1 MGKAPVPEHVYPISS
16 EDDSTL
22 PNDVDSY
29 DDEESTTVPPHKAKQ
44 VLLELALFLPHFAL
58 LLKRLLADPRV
69 PKRSKLVLGGTF
81 LYLVSPIDVVP
92 DFVPGLGQL
101 DDIVVALL
109 ALHSVLNRVDEE
121 IVIEHWDG
129 RRDVILAIRQ
139 GVAAAAALL
148 PGDWDSKV

>member
-1 MGKAPVPEHVYPISS
+1 MPEHVHPISD

-22 PNDVDSY
+22 PDDVDSY
-29 DDEESTTVPPHKAKQ
+29 HDSESPPVSPHKAKQ
-44 VLLELALFLPHFAL
+44 VLVELALFLPHFAL

-81 LYLVSPIDVVP
+81 LYLVSPIDVIP

-121 IVIEHWDG
+121 VVIEHWDG

-148 PGDWDSKV
+148 PGNWDSKV

>member
-1 MGKAPVPEHVYPISS
+1 MPEHVYPISN

-22 PNDVDSY
+22 PDEGDPY
-29 DDEESTTVPPHKAKQ
+29 DDEAPVAVPRHKAKQ

-109 ALHSVLNRVDEE
+109 SLHSVLNRVDEKV
-121 IVIEHWDG
+121 VIEHWDG
-129 RRDVILAIRQ
+129 RRDVILAIKQ

>member
-1 MGKAPVPEHVYPISS
+1 MPEHVYPISN

-22 PNDVDSY
+22 PDEVDSY
-29 DDEESTTVPPHKAKQ
+29 DDEATVAVPPHKAKQ

-58 LLKRLLADPRV
+58 LLKRLLVDPRV

-81 LYLVSPIDVVP
+81 LYLVSPIDVIP

-109 ALHSVLNRVDEE
+109 ALHSVLNRVDESV
-121 IVIEHWDG
+121 VIEHWDG
-129 RRDVILAIRQ
+129 RRDVILAIKQ

>member
-1 MGKAPVPEHVYPISS
+1 MPEHVHPISD

-22 PNDVDSY
+22 PDDVDSY
-29 DDEESTTVPPHKAKQ
+29 HDSESAPVPPHKAKQ
-44 VLLELALFLPHFAL
+44 VLVELALFLPHFAL

-81 LYLVSPIDVVP
+81 LYLVSPIDVIP

-121 IVIEHWDG
+121 VVIEHWDG
-129 RRDVILAIRQ
+129 RRDVILTIRQ

-148 PGDWDSKV
+148 PGDWDAKV

>member
-1 MGKAPVPEHVYPISS
+1 MPEHVYPISN

-22 PNDVDSY
+22 PDDDVDSF
-29 DDEESTTVPPHKAKQ
+29 DGVESTVVPPHKAKQ

-121 IVIEHWDG
+121 VVIEHWDG

-148 PGDWDSKV
+148 PGNWDSKV

>member
-1 MGKAPVPEHVYPISS
+1 MPEHVYPISN

-22 PNDVDSY
+22 PDEVDLY
-29 DDEESTTVPPHKAKQ
+29 DDEATVAVPPHKAKQ

-81 LYLVSPIDVVP
+81 LYLVSPIDVIP

-109 ALHSVLNRVDEE
+109 ALHSVLNRVDESV
-121 IVIEHWDG
+121 VIEHWDG
-129 RRDVILAIRQ
+129 RRDVILAIKQ

>member
-1 MGKAPVPEHVYPISS
+1 MPEHVYPISND
-16 EDDSTL
+16 DDSTL
-22 PNDVDSY
+22 PDEVDPY
-29 DDEESTTVPPHKAKQ
+29 DDEALVAVQPHKAKQ

-81 LYLVSPIDVVP
+81 LYLVSPIDVIP

-109 ALHSVLNRVDEE
+109 ALHSVLNRVDES
-121 IVIEHWDG
+121 VVVEHWDG

>member
-1 MGKAPVPEHVYPISS
+1 MGKTPVPDHVHPISS

-22 PNDVDSY
+22 PDDVDSY
-29 DDEESTTVPPHKAKQ
+29 DDVESAAVPPHKAKQ

-81 LYLVSPIDVVP
+81 LYLVSPIDVIP

-109 ALHSVLNRVDEE
+109 ALHSVLNRVNEE
-121 IVIEHWDG
+121 VVIEHWDG
-129 RRDVILAIRQ
+129 RRDVILAIKE
-139 GVAAAAALL
+139 GVAAATALL
-148 PGDWDSKV
+148 PGNWGSKV

>member
-1 MGKAPVPEHVYPISS
+1 MPEHVYPISN

-22 PNDVDSY
+22 PDDVDAY
-29 DDEESTTVPPHKAKQ
+29 KGQELAGVPPQKAKQ

-81 LYLVSPIDVVP
+81 LYLVSPIDVIP

-121 IVIEHWDG
+121 VVIEHWDG

>member
-1 MGKAPVPEHVYPISS
+1 MGKTPVPEHVYPISN

-22 PNDVDSY
+22 PDDDVDSF
-29 DDEESTTVPPHKAKQ
+29 DGVESTVVPPHKAKQ

-81 LYLVSPIDVVP
+81 LY
-92 DFVPGLGQL
+92 
-101 DDIVVALL
+101 DIVVALL

-121 IVIEHWDG
+121 VVIEHWDG

-148 PGDWDSKV
+148 PGNWDSKV